1 VNIMKHDALQRL
13 LVEHLN
19 SRPVPPHAAARLARA
34 RDAALARHAQRQRQ
48 RVRLPEWL
56 GRWLTAH
63 NAAARRSAWA
73 MAMVTALSVGY
84 LGWTEWSAPSD
95 ADVDIAL
102 LTSDLPVEAYL
113 HPNFTRDL

>member
-1 VNIMKHDALQRL
+1 MKHDALQRL

-19 SRPVPPHAAARLARA
+19 SRPVPPH
-34 RDAALARHAQRQRQ
+34 
-48 RVRLPEWL
+48 
-56 GRWLTAH
+56 
-63 NAAARRSAWA
+63 AAARRSAWA

>member
-1 VNIMKHDALQRL
+1 
-13 LVEHLN
+13 
-19 SRPVPPHAAARLARA
+19 
-34 RDAALARHAQRQRQ
+34 
-48 RVRLPEWL
+48 
-56 GRWLTAH
+56 
-63 NAAARRSAWA
+63 

>member
-1 VNIMKHDALQRL
+1 
-13 LVEHLN
+13 
-19 SRPVPPHAAARLARA
+19 
-34 RDAALARHAQRQRQ
+34 
-48 RVRLPEWL
+48 
-56 GRWLTAH
+56 
-63 NAAARRSAWA
+63 

-84 LGWTEWSAPSD
+84 LGWAEWRTPSE

>member
-1 VNIMKHDALQRL
+1 MRG
-13 LVEHLN
+13 
-19 SRPVPPHAAARLARA
+19 VPPHAAARLARA
-34 RDAALARHAQRQRQ
+34 RDAALARHMQRQHQ
-48 RVRLPEWL
+48 PARLPEWL